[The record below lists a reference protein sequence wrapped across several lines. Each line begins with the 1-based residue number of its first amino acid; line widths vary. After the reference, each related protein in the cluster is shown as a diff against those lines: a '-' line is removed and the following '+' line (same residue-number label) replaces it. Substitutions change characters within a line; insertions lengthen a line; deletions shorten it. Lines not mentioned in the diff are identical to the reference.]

1 MVKLKS
7 YNTDAHEALKE
18 IYRDGGGREN
28 LSSFSRRPRR
38 RGRLALVIGIVV
50 LAIAAAAAIAGL
62 YVFSPHTKFSGSAVT
77 VAITGSAS
85 VVSGDNTTWTLAVRN
100 DGAVALKNAAVS
112 VQYPEGF
119 QFVSAQPAAAN
130 QFGNSWT
137 LGDVKA
143 NGSQEIKL
151 TGRLIGDVGS
161 KANISATLTYTPA
174 NFSSEFQATGSLDV
188 TIMSSTLGIDVK
200 APTTIA
206 SGQAVE
212 YAITISNTS
221 STKLTNI
228 RVTVDY
234 PSALTD
240 VTTKPA
246 PSSATTWD
254 IPSLDPEKTSSI
266 SVKGTLTGSPNS
278 VAELG
283 VHAGVVNAGGSFIV
297 QRETTALVLFLEPT
311 LNVTMTVGG
320 KSTIKPAN
328 PGDSLK
334 VVLAYENA
342 SDAVF
347 TNASVSL
354 QYACK
359 DSDGAS
365 VDCLASESIK
375 SGTAFTRDAKDQT
388 ILRWTK
394 DAIPDLARLV
404 PSAKGTIDLTVPIKK
419 SLRSVGSGKNF
430 TVTLTPIVR
439 ADDSGSGTP
448 FDKMLDA
455 VSIKVN
461 TELRLAVEG
470 RYYSEEGGAV
480 GSGPL
485 PPQAGATTQYQ
496 IAWFVTNTM
505 NSVQNVLLKAILPEG
520 VAFVS
525 ASETSGNSITYD
537 STTREVRW
545 RIDKIDAGVGQS
557 LPTLVGTFTISIT
570 PTAADVGNVLPLLGA
585 TSGTAADAFTGAS
598 LKVTGDAV
606 TTNLAFDSQA
616 AGKGTVI
623 EAQVNTNSAI
633 NSNTNTAQ

>member
-7 YNTDAHEALKE
+7 YNTDAHEALRE

-28 LSSFSRRPRR
+28 LTTFSRRPRR
-38 RGRLALVIGIVV
+38 RGRLALIVGIVV
-50 LAIAAAAAIAGL
+50 LAVAAAAAIAGL

-77 VAITGSAS
+77 VAITGSVS
-85 VVSGDNTTWTLAVRN
+85 VVSGDNTTWTLTVHN

-112 VQYPEGF
+112 VQYPDGF

-137 LGDVKA
+137 IGDVKA
-143 NGSQEIKL
+143 KGSKEIKL

-161 KANISATLTYTPA
+161 KANISATLTYMPA

-188 TIMSSTLGIDVK
+188 TIMSSTLGIDIK
-200 APTTIA
+200 APATIA

-212 YAITISNTS
+212 YDITISNTS
-221 STKLTNI
+221 STKLTGI

-234 PSALTD
+234 PSGLAD
-240 VTTKPA
+240 VATTPA

-254 IPSLDPEKTSSI
+254 IPSLDPEKTSAI
-266 SVKGTLTGSPNS
+266 TIKGTLTGSPNS

-283 VHAGVVNAGGSFIV
+283 VHAGVVNDSGTFIV

-320 KSTIKPAN
+320 KSAVKPTN

-365 VDCLASESIK
+365 VDCLASEAIK
-375 SGTAFTRDAKDQT
+375 SGTAFTRDAKDPT

-404 PSAKGTIDLTVPIKK
+404 PQAKGTIVLNLTIKK

-430 TVTLTPIVR
+430 TVSLTPIVN

-448 FDKMLDA
+448 FDKTLDA
-455 VSIKVN
+455 ISIKIN

-470 RYYSEEGGAV
+470 RYYSEEGGIV
-480 GSGPL
+480 GFGPL
-485 PPQAGATTQYQ
+485 PPQAGSTTQYQ

-505 NSVQNVLLKAILPEG
+505 NSVQNVLLKAVLPEA
-520 VAFVS
+520 VTFVS
-525 ASETSGNSITYD
+525 ASESTGNSITYD

-570 PTAADVGNVLPLLGA
+570 PAATDVGNVLPLLGA
-585 TSGTAADAFTGAS
+585 TTGTAADAFTGAS
-598 LKVTGDAV
+598 LKLAGDAV

-616 AGKGTVI
+616 AGKGTVV
-623 EAQVNTNSAI
+623 AAVAAST
-633 NSNTNTAQ
+633 NTNTAQ